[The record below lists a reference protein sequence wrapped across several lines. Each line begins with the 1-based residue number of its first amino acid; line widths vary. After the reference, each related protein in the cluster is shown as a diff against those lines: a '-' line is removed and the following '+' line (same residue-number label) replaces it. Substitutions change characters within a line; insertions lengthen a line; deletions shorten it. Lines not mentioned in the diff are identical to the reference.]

1 MPLWTM
7 TDAVAGAP
15 KFISKDAGR
24 GFGQNVQQ
32 QYQNVTISA
41 AKTNTAVGVFGVD
54 TFEKSNTSFE
64 GKSVTHSGWV
74 QRKVGTGYV
83 QSVAVTNGGTG
94 YTPGPGFITFTGGGA
109 GSGANA
115 AFVANAGGSIANVT
129 MNVLSVSSGGGA
141 NYNVAPTANAV
152 VAYTTPAVFAVTMGG
167 RTGRRE
173 YICLVASGS
182 MSRDANTDD
191 VIVGG

>member
-54 TFEKSNTSFE
+54 TFEKANTSFE

-83 QSVAVTNGGTG
+83 VSVAVTNGGTG
-94 YTPGPGFITFTGGGA
+94 YTPGSGFITFTGGGA

-115 AFVANAGGSIANVT
+115 IFQANAGGSIANVT
-129 MNVLSVSSGGGA
+129 LNVSSFSAGGGA
-141 NYNVAPTANAV
+141 NYNVAPTANAA
-152 VAYTTPAVFAVTMGG
+152 VAFTTPAVFVVTMGG
-167 RTGRRE
+167 RVGRRE

>member
-1 MPLWTM
+1 MPLWNM
-7 TDAVAGAP
+7 TDIATGAP
-15 KFISKDAGR
+15 KFISEDAGR

-54 TFEKSNTSFE
+54 TFEKSNTTFE
-64 GKSVTHSGWV
+64 GSKVTHSGWV

-83 QSVAVTNGGTG
+83 ASITVTNGGTG
-94 YTPGPGFITFTGGGA
+94 YTPGSGFITFTGGGA

-115 AFVANAGGSIANVT
+115 IFQANAGGSIANVT
-129 MNVLSVSSGGGA
+129 LNVSSLSAGGGA
-141 NYNVAPTANAV
+141 NYNVAPTANAA
-152 VAYTTPAVFAVTMGG
+152 VAFTTPAAFTVNMGG

-173 YICLVASGS
+173 YVVLVASGS

-191 VIVGG
+191 AIVGG

>member
-7 TDAVAGAP
+7 TDAATGAP
-15 KFISKDAGR
+15 KFISADAGR

-32 QYQNVTISA
+32 QYQNVTVSA

-83 QSVAVTNGGTG
+83 VSVAVTNGGTG
-94 YTPGPGFITFTGGGA
+94 YTPGSGFITFTGGGA

-115 AFVANAGGSIANVT
+115 IFQVNAAGSVANVT
-129 MNVLSVSSGGGA
+129 INVSSLSAGGGA
-141 NYNVAPTANAV
+141 NYNVAPTANAA
-152 VAYTTPAVFAVTMGG
+152 VAFTTPAAFTVTMGG

-173 YICLVASGS
+173 YVVLVASGS

>member
-1 MPLWTM
+1 M
-7 TDAVAGAP
+7 TDAATGAP
-15 KFISKDAGR
+15 KFISADAGR

-32 QYQNVTISA
+32 QYQNVTVSA

-83 QSVAVTNGGTG
+83 VSVAVTNGGTG
-94 YTPGPGFITFTGGGA
+94 YTPGSGFITFTGGGA

-115 AFVANAGGSIANVT
+115 IFQVNAAGSVANVT
-129 MNVLSVSSGGGA
+129 INVSSLSAGGGA
-141 NYNVAPTANAV
+141 NYNVAPTANAA
-152 VAYTTPAVFAVTMGG
+152 VAFTTPAAFTVTMGG

-173 YICLVASGS
+173 YVVLVASGS

>member
-1 MPLWTM
+1 MPLWNM
-7 TDAVAGAP
+7 TDANTGAP
-15 KFISKDAGR
+15 KFVSADSGR

-32 QYQNVTISA
+32 QYQNVTIGA
-41 AKTNTAVGVFGVD
+41 AKSNTAVGVFGVD

-64 GKSVTHSGWV
+64 GSKVGHSGWV

-83 QSVAVTNGGTG
+83 ASIAVTNGGTG
-94 YTPGPGFITFTGGGA
+94 YTPGTGFITFTGGGA

-115 AFVANAGGSIANVT
+115 TFRVNAAGSVLDNVAITVGQN
-129 MNVLSVSSGGGA
+129 GA
-141 NYNVAPTANAV
+141 NYNVAPTANAA
-152 VAYTTPAVFAVTMGG
+152 VAFTTPATFVVTMGG

-173 YICLVASGS
+173 YVVLVAAGS

-191 VIVGG
+191 AIVGG

>member
-7 TDAVAGAP
+7 TDAIGGAP

-32 QYQNVTISA
+32 QYQNVTIGA

-54 TFEKSNTSFE
+54 TFEKSNTTFE
-64 GKSVTHSGWV
+64 GSKTTHSGWV

-83 QSVAVTNGGTG
+83 SGLAVTNGGTG
-94 YTPGPGFITFTGGGA
+94 YTPGPGWITFVGGGA

-115 AFVANAGGSIANVT
+115 AYQVNAAGSIANVT
-129 MNVLSVSSGGGA
+129 LNVSSYASGGGG
-141 NYNVAPTANAV
+141 NYNVAPTANAA
-152 VAYTTPAVFAVTMGG
+152 VAYTTPAVLVVTMGG
-167 RTGRRE
+167 RVGRRE
-173 YICLVASGS
+173 YITLVASGS
-182 MSRDANTDD
+182 MSLDANTDD